1 MMRSHSDTTRRP
13 SIALALGA
21 AALFGL
27 STPAAKLLLA
37 VSDPWLLAGLLYLG
51 SGVGLGAVHLG
62 RHLAGAPGAPPLARA
77 VWPWLA
83 GAIAAGGGVGPVLLM
98 LGLASGR
105 ASETALLLNLE
116 GVLTALLAW
125 FVFREH
131 FDRRIALGMAA
142 ITGGAMVLAWDGT
155 GVRLGSPALLVTG
168 ACAAWALDNN
178 LTRKVSASDPVRIAA
193 LKGLV
198 AGCVN
203 TAIALGL
210 GAARP
215 GARAVAGAALV
226 GLLGYGVS
234 LVLFILALRHL
245 GAGRTGAYFS
255 TAPFV
260 GALAGVVALREPVTP
275 ALGAAAGLMAL
286 GVWLHAS
293 ERHAHE
299 HPHEALE
306 HEHAHRH
313 DAHHQ
318 HEHAPGAPPGEPH
331 AHRHVH
337 APLTHSHPHYPDIH
351 HRHGH

>member
-1 MMRSHSDTTRRP
+1 MRTRSDTTRRS

-21 AALFGL
+21 AGLFGL
-27 STPAAKLLLA
+27 GTPAAKLLLA

-51 SGVGLGAVHLG
+51 SGVGLGAFQLG
-62 RHLAGAPGAPPLARA
+62 RRLSGASRAAPFARSD
-77 VWPWLA
+77 WPWLA
-83 GAIAAGGGVGPVLLM
+83 GAIGAGGVVGPVLLM
-98 LGLASGR
+98 WGLAGGG
-105 ASETALLLNLE
+105 ASEAALLLNLE
-116 GVLTALLAW
+116 GVFTALLAW
-125 FVFREH
+125 CVFSEH

-142 ITGGAMVLAWDGT
+142 ITGGALGLAWDGT

-178 LTRKVSASDPVRIAA
+178 LTRKVSASDPVQIAG
-193 LKGLV
+193 LKGFV

-210 GAARP
+210 GAPLP
-215 GARAVAGAALV
+215 GARVVASAALV
-226 GLLGYGVS
+226 GLLGYGLS

-260 GALAGVVALREPVTP
+260 GALVGVVVLREPVTP
-275 ALGAAAGLMAL
+275 ALVAAAVLMAL

-318 HEHAPGAPPGEPH
+318 HAHAPGVPPGEPH

-337 APLTHSHPHYPDIH
+337 APLTHGHPHYPDIH